1 MAQVSPAAVRE
12 VGDDPSAP
20 LVAIV
25 DFGLKANIVR
35 SLGGAGCGSA
45 CSRTRRPRP
54 TCWRRDVAGVV
65 FSPGPGDPARL
76 AGPVALAGAVID
88 DGRPLLGICLGHQIV
103 GRAAGAETTRLRFGH
118 HGANHPVQDL
128 DTGYV
133 QVTAQNHEVQVVG
146 GSVPASSGFRVS
158 QLNLNDRSVE
168 GLRHAEKPIETVQ
181 YHPEGA
187 PGPLDALAVF
197 DRFVDAIRPA
207 RDHRRPAGGRGP
219 RPPEEAG
226 VRADPRLGPVVIGQ
240 AAEFDYAGT
249 QACRALRAEGV
260 RTILVNSNPATIMTD
275 PTVADAV
282 YLEPLTVPA
291 IEAVIAREKPEGLLA
306 GLGGQT
312 ALNLAMA
319 LSEAG
324 VLERHNVRLLGTP
337 LEAIHMAEDREAFR
351 DLLDRIDQPYA
362 PSFIVEGPDEDARH
376 ASAEEALDT
385 IGLPAIIRPAFTL
398 GGTGGG
404 IVETEEAYWERV
416 RSGLRASPI
425 KQVMIER
432 CLVGWQEI
440 EYEVMRDHED
450 TCIAVC
456 SMENVDPLGVHTGD
470 SIVVAPVQTL
480 TDAVHQ
486 RLRSAALAIIRA
498 LGVEGGCNVQFALSP
513 DSTEYAVIEVNPRVS
528 RSSALASKATGYPI
542 ARVAAQIAAGRTLA
556 EIPNVVTGT
565 TVAAFEP
572 ALDYVVVKL
581 PRFPFDKFPAAD
593 RRLGS
598 QMKATGEVMA
608 IDRTFGAALNKA
620 LRGLEQAGAGPLG
633 EDASWAPT
641 FDYLAAV
648 YGGDHDED
656 DPLAPA
662 GEDTVIRWI
671 DERGEAC
678 ESSRFAQRS
687 AAPVVLKRFVEP
699 SDSRLWR
706 VLGLLRRGVPQE
718 VIRAATGISPWFLA
732 EMGRNVGLEHAV
744 HAAGASLVDTDDP
757 AGAELLSTAKRAAF
771 SDSDLGRLAGVP
783 ETAVR
788 AARATLGLAP
798 GYAMVDTC
806 AAEFAAETPYFY
818 STYASAGS
826 PPEAPPAPRPGAL
839 VIGSGPVRIGQGIE
853 FDYCAVQAADVLRR
867 EGWSAIMV
875 NSNPETVSTD
885 FDASTRLY
893 FEPLD
898 AESVRSIIEFESGS
912 ARRRHATSA
921 MTLRHRCAECHRRW
935 AGPNRSGSPTTG
947 RCRRSSRSAARRR
960 STSPGRSSRR
970 ACRCSGPSL
979 ETIDQAEERVRF
991 SALLDRLGIPQPEG
1005 GMAESIEE
1013 ALTLAERI
1021 GYPVIVRPSF
1031 VIGGLAID
1039 FAYSPEDLARHLA
1052 AAAVV
1057 DPDRPVRIDRFLEGI
1072 EVDIDAVCDGTA
1084 VLIPGLLEHVER
1096 AGVHSGD
1103 SIAVFPPQH
1112 VSDGDV
1118 DLIVNTMERVCLALG
1133 ATGLVNA
1140 QFIVRD
1146 DGVYLIEVNPRAS
1159 RTVPFLSKVTGVPM
1173 VELAVRISLGATLA
1187 SLGQTPGLRPSP
1199 PFVAVKAPAFS
1210 TAKLKG
1216 VDPSVGPFMQSTGE
1230 VIGIAEDPRVAMA
1243 KALTGA
1249 SLIPPRPGDGPAPL
1263 ALLSI
1268 ADRDKWGLVDLAKA
1282 LRRAGYRL
1290 AATPGTR
1297 TALREAGFGVDPV
1310 AKLGAEPDREI
1321 GEIPIL
1327 DAIAGG
1333 DVRLVVNTPT
1343 PRSGAIRDAAEIRHA
1358 AIAEGVL
1365 CLTAIETG
1373 IAAAAALEP
1382 SILDEIS
1389 RVRPITE
1396 WVPAV

>member
-1 MAQVSPAAVRE
+1 MDDQVTPGFEPAAQPV
-12 VGDDPSAP
+12 PP
-20 LVAIV
+20 LRAH
-25 DFGLKANIVR
+25 
-35 SLGGAGCGSA
+35 
-45 CSRTRRPRP
+45 RPRP
-54 TCWRRDVAGVV
+54 ASV
-65 FSPGPGDPARL
+65 L
-76 AGPVALAGAVID
+76 I
-88 DGRPLLGICLGHQIV
+88 LG
-103 GRAAGAETTRLRFGH
+103 
-118 HGANHPVQDL
+118 
-128 DTGYV
+128 
-133 QVTAQNHEVQVVG
+133 
-146 GSVPASSGFRVS
+146 S
-158 QLNLNDRSVE
+158 
-168 GLRHAEKPIETVQ
+168 
-181 YHPEGA
+181 
-187 PGPLDALAVF
+187 
-197 DRFVDAIRPA
+197 
-207 RDHRRPAGGRGP
+207 
-219 RPPEEAG
+219 
-226 VRADPRLGPVVIGQ
+226 GPVVIGQ

-275 PTVADAV
+275 PSIADAV

-319 LSEAG
+319 LAESG
-324 VLERHNVRLLGTP
+324 VLERHGVRLLGTP
-337 LEAIHMAEDREAFR
+337 LEAIRMAEDREAFR
-351 DLLDRIDQPYA
+351 DLLDRIGQPYA
-362 PSFIVEGPDEDARH
+362 PSFIVEGADDEARH
-376 ASAEEALDT
+376 TSADEALRT

-416 RSGLRASPI
+416 RAGLRASPI

-440 EYEVMRDHED
+440 EYEVMRDAED

-480 TDAVHQ
+480 TDTVHQ

-513 DSTEYAVIEVNPRVS
+513 DSTDYAVIEVNPRVS

-542 ARVAAQIAAGRTLA
+542 ARVAAQIATGRTLA
-556 EIPNVVTGT
+556 EIPNIVTGT

-581 PRFPFDKFPAAD
+581 PRFPFDKFPGAD
-593 RRLGS
+593 RSLGS

-620 LRGLEQAGAGPLG
+620 LRGLEQAGAGPMG
-633 EDASWAPT
+633 EDPSWGST
-641 FDYLAAV
+641 FGYLAAV
-648 YGGDHDED
+648 YAGIAADEGGEGFEGLPAD
-656 DPLAPA
+656 DAPILW
-662 GEDTVIRWI
+662 T
-671 DERGEAC
+671 DERGQAC

-687 AAPVVLKRFVEP
+687 AAPIVLRQFLGP

-718 VIRAATGISPWFLA
+718 VVRRATGISAWFLA
-732 EMGRNVGLEHAV
+732 EMGRNVALEADV
-744 HAAGASLVDTDDP
+744 RAMGPRLVDPED
-757 AGAELLSTAKRAAF
+757 AQGAALLSTAKRAAF
-771 SDSDLGRLAGVP
+771 ADRDLAGLAGMQ
-783 ETAVR
+783 EAAVR
-788 AARATLGLAP
+788 GARMALGLLP

-826 PPEAPPAPRPGAL
+826 PPEAPPVARPAAL

-853 FDYCAVQAADVLRR
+853 FDYCAVHAADVLRR
-867 EGWSAIMV
+867 EGWSAVMV

-898 AESVRSIIEFESGS
+898 PESVRSIIEFESG
-912 ARRRHATSA
+912 ATGQHA
-921 MTLRHRCAECHRRW
+921 
-935 AGPNRSGSPTTG
+935 P
-947 RCRRSSRSAARRR
+947 SAADMMPAVLAFGGQ
-960 STSPGRSSRR
+960 TPLNL
-970 ACRCSGPSL
+970 AASL
-979 ETIDQAEERVRF
+979 VAAGVPLLGSDLEAIDQAEERTRF
-991 SALLDRLGIPQPEG
+991 SALLDRLGIPQPDG

-1013 ALTLAERI
+1013 ALTLADRI

-1052 AAAVV
+1052 AAAIV

-1072 EVDIDAVCDGTA
+1072 EVDVDAVCDGTE

-1103 SIAVFPPQH
+1103 SIGVFPPQH
-1112 VSDGDV
+1112 VSLGDQ
-1118 DLIVNTMERVCLALG
+1118 DLVVSTMERICLALG
-1133 ATGLVNA
+1133 ARGLVNA

-1159 RTVPFLSKVTGVPM
+1159 RTVPFMSKVTGVPM
-1173 VELAVRISLGATLA
+1173 VELAVRISLGATLSA
-1187 SLGQTPGLRPSP
+1187 MGWEGGLRPVP
-1199 PFVAVKAPAFS
+1199 AFVSVKAPAFS

-1216 VDPSVGPFMQSTGE
+1216 VDPSVGTVHAVHGR
-1230 VIGIAEDPRVAMA
+1230 GH
-1243 KALTGA
+1243 
-1249 SLIPPRPGDGPAPL
+1249 
-1263 ALLSI
+1263 
-1268 ADRDKWGLVDLAKA
+1268 
-1282 LRRAGYRL
+1282 
-1290 AATPGTR
+1290 
-1297 TALREAGFGVDPV
+1297 
-1310 AKLGAEPDREI
+1310 
-1321 GEIPIL
+1321 
-1327 DAIAGG
+1327 
-1333 DVRLVVNTPT
+1333 
-1343 PRSGAIRDAAEIRHA
+1343 RHR
-1358 AIAEGVL
+1358 G
-1365 CLTAIETG
+1365 
-1373 IAAAAALEP
+1373 
-1382 SILDEIS
+1382 
-1389 RVRPITE
+1389 
-1396 WVPAV
+1396 

>member
-1 MAQVSPAAVRE
+1 M
-12 VGDDPSAP
+12 
-20 LVAIV
+20 
-25 DFGLKANIVR
+25 
-35 SLGGAGCGSA
+35 
-45 CSRTRRPRP
+45 THP
-54 TCWRRDVAGVV
+54 T
-65 FSPGPGDPARL
+65 PYE
-76 AGPVALAGAVID
+76 
-88 DGRPLLGICLGHQIV
+88 RPLRRKPESVLILG
-103 GRAAGAETTRLRFGH
+103 
-118 HGANHPVQDL
+118 
-128 DTGYV
+128 
-133 QVTAQNHEVQVVG
+133 
-146 GSVPASSGFRVS
+146 S
-158 QLNLNDRSVE
+158 
-168 GLRHAEKPIETVQ
+168 
-181 YHPEGA
+181 
-187 PGPLDALAVF
+187 
-197 DRFVDAIRPA
+197 
-207 RDHRRPAGGRGP
+207 
-219 RPPEEAG
+219 
-226 VRADPRLGPVVIGQ
+226 GPVVIGQ

-282 YLEPLTVPA
+282 YLEPLTVAA
-291 IEAVIAREKPEGLLA
+291 IEAVIVREKPEGLLA

-319 LSEAG
+319 LAEAG
-324 VLERHNVRLLGTP
+324 VLERHDVRLLGTP
-337 LEAIHMAEDREAFR
+337 LEAIRMAEDREAFR
-351 DLLDRIDQPYA
+351 DLLERIDQPYA
-362 PSFIVEGPDEDARH
+362 PSCIVEGADDEARH
-376 ASAEEALDT
+376 ASAVEALRE

-404 IVETEEAYWERV
+404 IVETEAAYWERV
-416 RSGLRASPI
+416 RAGLRASPI
-425 KQVMIER
+425 RQVMIER

-440 EYEVMRDHED
+440 EYEVMRDAED

-480 TDAVHQ
+480 TDGVHQ

-581 PRFPFDKFPAAD
+581 PRFPFDKFPGAD

-633 EDASWAPT
+633 EDTSWRPT
-641 FDYLAAV
+641 LEYLAAV
-648 YGGDHDED
+648 YGGGAADAADAGVDGGTDLRLPGD
-656 DPLAPA
+656 DTA
-662 GEDTVIRWI
+662 IRWV

-678 ESSRFAQRS
+678 ESTRFAQRS
-687 AAPVVLKRFVEP
+687 AAPIVLRQFLEP

-706 VLGLLRRGVPQE
+706 LLGLLRRGVPQE
-718 VIRAATGISPWFLA
+718 VVRRATGISSWFLA
-732 EMGRNVGLEHAV
+732 EMGRNIALERDV
-744 HAAGASLVDTDDP
+744 RAAGPRLVDPEDGEAASLLV
-757 AGAELLSTAKRAAF
+757 TAKRAGFA
-771 SDSDLGRLAGVP
+771 DRDLALLAGVQ
-783 ETAVR
+783 EAAVR
-788 AARATLGLAP
+788 GVRTALGIIP

-806 AAEFAAETPYFY
+806 SAEFAAETPYFY

-826 PPEAPPAPRPGAL
+826 PPESAPVRRPAAL

-867 EGWSAIMV
+867 EGWSAVMV

-898 AESVRSIIEFESGS
+898 TESVRSIIEFESGATGIRQAGS
-912 ARRRHATSA
+912 ADLLPAVVAFGGQTPLNLA
-921 MTLRHRCAECHRRW
+921 APLVA
-935 AGPNRSGSPTTG
+935 AGVPLLGSD
-947 RCRRSSRSAARRR
+947 
-960 STSPGRSSRR
+960 
-970 ACRCSGPSL
+970 L
-979 ETIDQAEERVRF
+979 EAIDQAEERTRF

-1052 AAAVV
+1052 AASVV

-1072 EVDIDAVCDGTA
+1072 EVDVDAISDGTD

-1103 SIAVFPPQH
+1103 SIGVFPPQH
-1112 VSDGDV
+1112 VAEGDQS
-1118 DLIVNTMERVCLALG
+1118 LIVSTMERICLALG
-1133 ATGLVNA
+1133 AHGLVNA
-1140 QFIVRD
+1140 QFIVRE

-1159 RTVPFLSKVTGVPM
+1159 RTIPFMSKVTGIPM
-1173 VELAVRISLGATLA
+1173 VELAIRISLGATLA
-1187 SLGQTPGLRPSP
+1187 SLGWSGGLRPVP
-1199 PFVAVKAPAFS
+1199 PFVSVKAPAFS

-1230 VIGIAEDPRVAMA
+1230 VIGIAADPRVAMA

-1249 SLIPPRPGDGPAPL
+1249 SLIPPRAREGEVPL

-1268 ADRDKWGLVDLAKA
+1268 ADRDKGGLLDLARA
-1282 LRRAGYRL
+1282 LFRAGYRL
-1290 AATPGTR
+1290 AATSGTR
-1297 TALREAGFGVDPV
+1297 AALHAAGFDALPV
-1310 AKLGAEPDREI
+1310 AKLGSEPVGDEAGI
-1321 GEIPIL
+1321 LALIEGGE
-1327 DAIAGG
+1327 
-1333 DVRLVVNTPT
+1333 VRLVVNTPT
-1343 PRSGAIRDAAEIRHA
+1343 PRSGAVRDAAEIRHA

-1373 IAAAAALEP
+1373 VAAAEALDP
-1382 SILDEIS
+1382 AIADDIAV
-1389 RVRPITE
+1389 VRPITD
-1396 WVPAV
+1396 WVPAGETPAG